1 MANTSCDEERESSV
15 RVGDRDC
22 RAVSSNDSPST
33 RIDYNSTQ
41 ADSSLIPQQNKT
53 NNIT

>member
-15 RVGDRDC
+15 RDRDC